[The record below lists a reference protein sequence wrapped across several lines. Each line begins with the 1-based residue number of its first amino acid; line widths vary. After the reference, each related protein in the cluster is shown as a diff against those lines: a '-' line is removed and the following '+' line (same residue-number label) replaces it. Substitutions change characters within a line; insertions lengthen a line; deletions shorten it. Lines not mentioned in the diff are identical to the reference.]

1 MVRTLLI
8 IGGVLLFS
16 VFLSGCGKPVDFN
29 MKIAHPAS
37 MK

>member
-8 IGGVLLFS
+8 ISGVLLFTG
-16 VFLSGCGKPVDFN
+16 FLSGCGKPVDFN
-29 MKIAHPAS
+29 MNTTHPSS